1 MFVSLLLILQ
11 KVSLVKLS
19 FLKKGLLIINHLNV
33 NKVIRKIGM
42 KHINEYVT
50 VFRMKVR
57 ETTKLITKELLSHV
71 PFTAFGA
78 ITGIVILLL
87 TIHLSQNT
95 SERIFYTLHPIHV
108 VLSALV
114 TTGMYRLHRG
124 KGVAVFLIGYTGSVG
139 IATISDI
146 LFPYFGGI
154 LLGAEMEFHLG
165 FIENW
170 WLVNPLAILGISIAY
185 WKPTT
190 RFPHAGHVLLS
201 TWASLFYL
209 TAFGF
214 GAANYFPL
222 LPFVFF
228 ILFLS
233 VWFPCCLSD
242 IIFPLL
248 FVRAGNSNL

>member
-1 MFVSLLLILQ
+1 M
-11 KVSLVKLS
+11 
-19 FLKKGLLIINHLNV
+19 
-33 NKVIRKIGM
+33 
-42 KHINEYVT
+42 HINEYVN
-50 VFRMKVR
+50 VFRMRVH
-57 ETTKLITKELLSHV
+57 ESSKLITKELLRHV
-71 PFTAFGA
+71 PFTSFGA
-78 ITGIVILLL
+78 VTGIVIMLLA
-87 TIHLSQNT
+87 IHFQPIT
-95 SERIFYTLHPIHV
+95 SVSYTLFYILHPIHV

-114 TTGMYRLHRG
+114 TAGMYRLHRG
-124 KGVAVFLIGYTGSVG
+124 KGVAVFLIGYTGSIG

-146 LFPYFGGI
+146 IFPYFGGL

-165 FIENW
+165 FIEKW
-170 WLVNPLAILGISIAY
+170 WLVNPLALIGIAIAY

-190 RFPHAGHVLLS
+190 KFPHAGHVLLS

-209 TAFGF
+209 TAFGFGF

-248 FVRAGNSNL
+248 FVRESNSKDNNKS

>member
-1 MFVSLLLILQ
+1 MQ
-11 KVSLVKLS
+11 
-19 FLKKGLLIINHLNV
+19 
-33 NKVIRKIGM
+33 
-42 KHINEYVT
+42 EYN
-50 VFRMKVR
+50 
-57 ETTKLITKELLSHV
+57 TTNPISKELLRHA

-78 ITGIVILLL
+78 ITGIVIMFF
-87 TIHLSQNT
+87 TVQLSQDT
-95 SERIFYTLHPIHV
+95 SEQIFYALHPIHV

-114 TTGMYRLHRG
+114 TAGIYRLHNG
-124 KGVAVFLIGYTGSVG
+124 KGVSVFLIGYIGSIG

-146 LFPYFGGI
+146 LFPYLGGV

-165 FIENW
+165 FIEKW
-170 WLVNPLAILGISIAY
+170 WLVNPLAFLGITIAY

-190 RFPHAGHVLLS
+190 EFPHAGHVLLS

-209 TAFGF
+209 TAFG
-214 GAANYFPL
+214 GATAWTSV
-222 LPFVFF
+222 LPFVFL

-248 FVRAGNSNL
+248 FVKTATNSEEAQTKT